1 MVMFTWI
8 AQNAATL
15 ILSALL
21 IGVLALVVRKLVRDR
36 RAGKSSCGCGC
47 DSCASKGM
55 CHKP

>member
-8 AQNAATL
+8 AQNAAT
-15 ILSALL
+15 IVLSALL
-21 IGVLALVVRKLVRDR
+21 LGVLALVVRKLVRDS

-47 DSCASKGM
+47 ENCASKGM